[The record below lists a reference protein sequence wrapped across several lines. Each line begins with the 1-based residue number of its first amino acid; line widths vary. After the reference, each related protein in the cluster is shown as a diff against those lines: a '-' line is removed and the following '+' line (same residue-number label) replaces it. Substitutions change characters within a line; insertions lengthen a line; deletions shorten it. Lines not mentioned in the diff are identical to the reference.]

1 MLSNKVCVITGANS
15 GIGYETAKALAA
27 LGMYVIMVCRNEEKA
42 EEARRQIEI
51 ETANTSVEVVVC
63 DFSIQHDI
71 HVAAR
76 KIREKFD
83 KIDILINNHGLIVS
97 KREETIDGLEKT
109 FAINHMGYFLFTKL
123 LLDPIKAADS
133 ARIINVAS
141 TAHQR
146 GSFNPTNIQL
156 EKGFSPMKAY
166 SNSKL
171 FNILFTMELDEQ
183 LQGSGVTANCLHP
196 GVIKSG
202 FGREGSILFRL
213 LFSLINPF
221 KITSKQGALTT
232 IYLAT
237 SREVEGVSGQYFV
250 KRKKARPSLTA
261 RNMDYAKQL
270 WEISENLIA

>member
-42 EEARRQIEI
+42 EEARIQIEI

>member
-42 EEARRQIEI
+42 ESARIQLSR
-51 ETANTSVEVVVC
+51 ETANPSIEVVLC

-71 HVAAR
+71 HHAAA
-76 KIREKFD
+76 IINDKFD
-83 KIDILINNHGLIVS
+83 KIDILINNHGLITS

-109 FAINHMGYFLFTKL
+109 FAVNHMGYFLFTKL
-123 LLDPIKAADS
+123 LLDKIKAADS
-133 ARIINVAS
+133 GRIINVAS
-141 TAHQR
+141 TAHRQ
-146 GSFNPTNIQL
+146 GTFNPSDIQL
-156 EKGFSPMKAY
+156 RKGFAPMRAY
-166 SNSKL
+166 NNSKL
-171 FNILFTMELDEQ
+171 FNILFTMELDQQ

-202 FGREGSILFRL
+202 FGREGSL
-213 LFSLINPF
+213 LFKLMFGMISPF
-221 KITSKQGALTT
+221 KITSQQGALTT

-237 SREVEGVSGQYFV
+237 SSEVEGISGEYFS
-250 KRKKARPSLTA
+250 KRKKARPSITA

-270 WEISENLIA
+270 WEMSESFIV